1 VPPADAEDLS
11 TRLAAFIAR
20 ESGAPEASV
29 RVSDMTRLAGGA
41 SRELWSL
48 DAEWDARAEGGPRRL
63 GLVLRRDPPGRIGD
77 FSDRRLEFEL
87 LRRADAGGVPVPRV
101 HWACTNAEV
110 LDTPFFLMDRLE
122 GETIPRRLLRDEA
135 YAAAREG
142 MVGRLGGILARI
154 HALDVDRRRL
164 RGLERPVPG
173 RSAAADQLALAATA
187 ARELAP
193 DPHPVLDLAAR
204 WLEAR
209 LPAPGRQTLVH
220 GDYRIGNV
228 MFDARG
234 VVAIL
239 DWELAHVGD
248 PVEDLG
254 WLCTKAWRFGSALPA
269 GGLASREALLEAY
282 EKGGGGPV
290 SLDHLLFWEALGSF
304 KVAVVFIR
312 QAHVHLSGT
321 LPSLELASLGRRT
334 AEAEEALV
342 EILEGAP

>member
-1 VPPADAEDLS
+1 MPASDVEELS

-20 ESGAPEASV
+20 ESGAAEGSV
-29 RVSDMTRLAGGA
+29 RVSGLRRLAGGA

-48 DAEWDARAEGGPRRL
+48 DADWEAGAPGGARRMA
-63 GLVLRRDPPGRIGD
+63 LVLRRDPPGRTGD
-77 FSDRRLEFEL
+77 FSERRVEFEL
-87 LRRADAGGVPVPRV
+87 LRRAAASRVPVPRV
-101 HWACTNAEV
+101 HWACSDSEV
-110 LDTPFFLMDRLE
+110 LETPFFLMDRLE
-122 GETIPRRLLRDEA
+122 GETIPRRLLRDDA

-142 MVGRLGGILARI
+142 MVDDLGAILARI
-154 HALDVDRRRL
+154 HAIDVDRRRL
-164 RGLERPVPG
+164 RGLARPGPE
-173 RSAAADQLALAATA
+173 RSAAEDQLALAVA
-187 ARELAP
+187 AVHELAP
-193 DPHPVLDLAAR
+193 DPHPVLELAAR

-209 LPAPGRQTLVH
+209 LPRSDRQTLVH

-254 WLCTKAWRFGSALPA
+254 WLCTKAWRFGSAQPA
-269 GGLASREALLEAY
+269 GGIGTREALLEAY
-282 EKGGGGPV
+282 EKAGGGPV
-290 SLDHLLFWEALGSF
+290 SLEHLRFWEALGSF

-312 QAHVHLSGT
+312 QAHVHLSGAM
-321 LPSLELASLGRRT
+321 PSLELASLGRRT

-342 EILEGAP
+342 EILEEAR